1 MSDTVKK
8 ILTLALALVAVVAT
22 TSESASNLNL
32 SKSNINRMFPDT
44 AVLVAA
50 STTLSGPKQTRTVVY
65 TTPTTGDFILTQVC
79 TSPVNGGIRL
89 DASNF
94 GGIAHV
100 GSSGSSC
107 QTFTPGVILPKAA
120 AITCTANEAV
130 TAGDFCMITGVLV
143 PAAVRLP

>member
-1 MSDTVKK
+1 MKK
-8 ILTLALALVAVVAT
+8 ILTLALALVAVAT

-79 TSPVNGGIRL
+79 TSPINGGIRL
-89 DASNF
+89 DASHL
-94 GGIAHV
+94 GWIAHV

-120 AITCTANEAV
+120 AITCTTNDATNAE
-130 TAGDFCMITGVLV
+130 DFCMITGVLV

>member
-1 MSDTVKK
+1 MKK
-8 ILTLALALVAVVAT
+8 ILILALALVAVAAT
-22 TSESASNLNL
+22 NSESAANLNL

-50 STTLSGPKQTRTVVY
+50 SATLSGPKQTPTVVY
-65 TTPTTGDFILTQVC
+65 TTPTTGDFILTQAC

-89 DASNF
+89 DASNL

-120 AITCTANEAV
+120 AITCTTNAAV
-130 TAGDFCMITGVLV
+130 ADGDFCMITGVLV